1 VPPGSAAPDVTL
13 EFEREGHVV
22 GRAEPALPAP
32 DAQGRVPY
40 VVSVPAARFEPGTYR
55 VRAELRSGPARAWER
70 CTFRIA
76 PTAGAST
83 APRPS
88 PSS

>member
-1 VPPGSAAPDVTL
+1 
-13 EFEREGHVV
+13 V

-55 VRAELRSGPARAWER
+55 VLAELRAGPARAWER

-76 PTAGAST
+76 PAVAAGA
-83 APRPS
+83 ARRPS